1 MSIFLKLYLS
11 IIFQKRLLI
20 QFPPTTATWRTMVI
34 QCQTFFAP
42 FTKSSSGM
50 NWQKLVRKW
59 FLHLTLQTQE
69 ENHNRLFQGISIS
82 HTEYWP
88 WKHVYWI
95 LFIIMFLQISEACSE
110 SRLRLKAEGNHYGI
124 QSSGRW
130 QGNEVTN
137 LEDMQITINNIFLM
151 TLVFVKSTLQ
161 VRVSY
166 ALYLSPTILKV
177 YKALLGVAEN
187 LIEYIWFKMLTSRLT
202 KSLESKNMQLAGWIW
217 TQYL

>member
-95 LFIIMFLQISEACSE
+95 LLIIMFLQISEACSE

-137 LEDMQITINNIFLM
+137 LEDMQITINNIFFNDPSLC
-151 TLVFVKSTLQ
+151 Q
-161 VRVSY
+161 V
-166 ALYLSPTILKV
+166 YLT
-177 YKALLGVAEN
+177 G
-187 LIEYIWFKMLTSRLT
+187 TSIICIVLEPYDI
-202 KSLESKNMQLAGWIW
+202 KSLQSPFGSCREFDRI
-217 TQYL
+217 YLIQNVNQQVDQIFRI